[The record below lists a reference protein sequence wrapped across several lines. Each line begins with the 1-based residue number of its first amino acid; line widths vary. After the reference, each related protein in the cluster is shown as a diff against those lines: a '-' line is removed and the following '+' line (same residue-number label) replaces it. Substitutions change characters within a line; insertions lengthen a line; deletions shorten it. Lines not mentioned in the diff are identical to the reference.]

1 MTPEQFVKI
10 FYTEKQDQ
18 FDNYLNKH
26 QDTYVS
32 NLINQLDPDEKEM
45 TILQEIIDTILTDTY
60 YTFLL
65 GIDGAANIGGVQQL
79 YKLFDPNKNELTGSG
94 EIEAFAYEYFHGDKS

>member
-1 MTPEQFVKI
+1 MTPEEFVKI
-10 FYTEKQDQ
+10 FHTNKQDQ
-18 FDNYLNKH
+18 FANYLNN

-32 NLINQLDPDEKEM
+32 SLINQLDPDEKGI
-45 TILQEIIDTILTDTY
+45 TILREIIDTVLTDTY

-79 YKLFDPNKNELTGSG
+79 YKLFDQNKNELTGSG
-94 EIEAFAYEYFHGDKS
+94 QIEGFAYEYFHGDKS

>member
-26 QDTYVS
+26 QDY
-32 NLINQLDPDEKEM
+32 LRLKP
-45 TILQEIIDTILTDTY
+45 
-60 YTFLL
+60 
-65 GIDGAANIGGVQQL
+65 
-79 YKLFDPNKNELTGSG
+79 YKPARPG
-94 EIEAFAYEYFHGDKS
+94 